1 MNTPVKRIDERVA
14 SYCATER
21 FSGCEFDNCSVL
33 HLFPYIYKIGNMKKE
48 SMITAL
54 SALAQETRLDIFRYL
69 VEVGPDGVSAG
80 TIGERFDL
88 PSPTLSFHLKTLQQA
103 GLLERQ
109 RRSRSL
115 IYSANFAT
123 MNALLAYLTENC
135 CGGHPQACEVQSPT
149 HTTTT
154 TTRKRA

>member
-1 MNTPVKRIDERVA
+1 
-14 SYCATER
+14 
-21 FSGCEFDNCSVL
+21 
-33 HLFPYIYKIGNMKKE
+33 MKKE
-48 SMITAL
+48 FIITAL

-88 PSPTLSFHLKTLQQA
+88 PLPTLSFHLKTLQQA

-115 IYSANFAT
+115 IYSANFAA
-123 MNALLAYLTENC
+123 MNSLLAYLTENC
-135 CGGHPQACEVQSPT
+135 CAGDHQACSIPSCETQTVT
-149 HTTTT
+149 DAATITTF
-154 TTRKRA
+154 KKI